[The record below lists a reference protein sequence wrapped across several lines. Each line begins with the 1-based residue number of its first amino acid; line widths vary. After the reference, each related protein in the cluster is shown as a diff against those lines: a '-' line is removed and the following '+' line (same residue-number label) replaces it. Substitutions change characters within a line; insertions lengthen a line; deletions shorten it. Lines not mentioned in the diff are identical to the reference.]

1 MEEKKF
7 FRLLRQSN
15 EMEKDPETPI
25 LIAAGIPCS
34 EPEESDIFLA
44 DQMTADRYILLD
56 SIRTIEDNFHFSER
70 EEYINLAK
78 DFLADQMNLNQSAA
92 FYYHTAND
100 FSGAFI
106 GTYKGIDEEVAQMI
120 KDESLELVNFL
131 KPQPLVLD
139 IELGDLLLKTYGTC
153 DSFGHVIF
161 DEKEL
166 KDCAQTLLL
175 KLQ

>member
-7 FRLLRQSN
+7 FRLLRQYN
-15 EMEKDPETPI
+15 EMEKNPETPI
-25 LIAAGIPCS
+25 LIAGRIPCL
-34 EPEESDIFLA
+34 EPEESDI
-44 DQMTADRYILLD
+44 LLD
-56 SIRTIEDNFHFSER
+56 SINFRYFLRNVNRTIEDNFHFSER

-78 DFLADQMNLNQSAA
+78 DFLADQM
-92 FYYHTAND
+92 TADD

>member
-7 FRLLRQSN
+7 FRLLRQFN
-15 EMEKDPETPI
+15 EMKKNPETPI
-25 LIAAGIPCS
+25 LIAGRIPCLD
-34 EPEESDIFLA
+34 PEESD
-44 DQMTADRYILLD
+44 ILLD

-78 DFLADQMNLNQSAA
+78 DFLADQM
-92 FYYHTAND
+92 TADD
-100 FSGAFI
+100 FSYAFMR
-106 GTYKGIDEEVAQMI
+106 TYEGITREVAQMRD
-120 KDESLELVNFL
+120 DESLELVNFL
-131 KPQPLVLD
+131 KPEESMVISQS
-139 IELGDLLLKTYGTC
+139 ELGDLLSKIYGTC
-153 DSFGHVIF
+153 DFFGHAIF

>member
-1 MEEKKF
+1 
-7 FRLLRQSN
+7 
-15 EMEKDPETPI
+15 
-25 LIAAGIPCS
+25 
-34 EPEESDIFLA
+34 
-44 DQMTADRYILLD
+44 MTAD
-56 SIRTIEDNFHFSER
+56 
-70 EEYINLAK
+70 
-78 DFLADQMNLNQSAA
+78 
-92 FYYHTAND
+92 D

-106 GTYKGIDEEVAQMI
+106 CTYKVIDEEVAQMI

-139 IELGDLLLKTYGTC
+139 IELGDLLLKIDGTC
-153 DSFGHVIF
+153 ECFGHVIF